1 MIESLSS
8 IQEVLDL
15 NLTKEREGVAGERG
29 RKTGGREGKI
39 DTQTHRHNTHTHK
52 GYTCKGSFQAPT
64 DSKEPEAT
72 FFPETSVSVKT

>member
-1 MIESLSS
+1 VIESLSS

-39 DTQTHRHNTHTHK
+39 DTQTHRHNTHTVIWVCVCVCVCVCVLERGRK
-52 GYTCKGSFQAPT
+52 RGNRK
-64 DSKEPEAT
+64 
-72 FFPETSVSVKT
+72 